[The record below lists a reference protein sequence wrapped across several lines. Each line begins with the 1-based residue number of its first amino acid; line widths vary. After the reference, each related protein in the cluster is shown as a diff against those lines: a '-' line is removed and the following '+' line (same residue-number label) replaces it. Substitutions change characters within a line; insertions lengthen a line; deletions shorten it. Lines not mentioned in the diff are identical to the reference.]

1 MSIGALRHRV
11 TLKGP
16 PSVVQGAGG
25 TLVETEA
32 VLGTVSGMIEPLS
45 ARQIFEA
52 QKLDYPVTHRIRTRY
67 RAAWKAARFIT
78 FGARQF
84 KVRSVR
90 DPDERGRW
98 LEFEAQE
105 GGIQ

>member
-16 PSVVQGAGG
+16 PSVVQGPGG
-25 TLVETEA
+25 TLVDTEA
-32 VLGTVSGMIEPLS
+32 VLGTVSAQVEPLS
-45 ARQIFEA
+45 ARQMFEA

-67 RAAWKAARFIT
+67 RAAWKDARFIA

-84 KVRSVR
+84 KVQSVR
-90 DPDERGRW
+90 DLEERGRW

>member
-1 MSIGALRHRV
+1 MIGALRHRV
-11 TLKGP
+11 TLKGAP
-16 PSVVQGAGG
+16 TVTQGAGG
-25 TLVETEA
+25 TLTETDSI
-32 VLGTVSGMIEPLS
+32 LGTVHAKIEPLS
-45 ARQIFEA
+45 AREVFEA
-52 QKLDYPVTHRIRTRY
+52 QKLDYPVTHRITTRY

-84 KVRSVR
+84 KVQSAR
-90 DPDERGRW
+90 DRDERGRW

>member
-1 MSIGALRHRV
+1 MIGDLRHKIV
-11 TLKGP
+11 LKGP
-16 PSVVQGAGG
+16 TSVAQSAGG
-25 TLVETEA
+25 TLVETDA
-32 VLGTVSGMIEPLS
+32 VLGIVHGRVEPLS
-45 ARQIFEA
+45 ARQVFEA

-67 RAAWKAARFIT
+67 RSAWKAARFIA

-84 KVRSVR
+84 KVQSVR
-90 DPDERGRW
+90 DLDERGRW